1 MLFVLRRCHL
11 EINKIVVSNKVYF
24 CKMDLNISLAT
35 KMLKKIRLLCIFLPK
50 RTALV
55 EETLM
60 KLNICLFC
68 FLTKD
73 AELLEKY
80 NETREKVKNNTK
92 REFDSESAFNDKYLK
107 GKLKSYQEKISTNFH
122 NNEISK
128 EGSQFISLSVI
139 YLFICFIYLFIC
151 LFV

>member
-1 MLFVLRRCHL
+1 MDG
-11 EINKIVVSNKVYF
+11 NKIVGLSINVYF
-24 CKMDLNISLAT
+24 CKNGFKYFIGYKDA
-35 KMLKKIRLLCIFLPK
+35 KKIRL
-50 RTALV
+50 
-55 EETLM
+55 
-60 KLNICLFC
+60 LNICLFC

-73 AELLEKY
+73 TELLEKC

-92 REFDSESAFNDKYLK
+92 KEFESESAFNDKYLK
-107 GKLKSYQEKISTNFH
+107 AKLKSYQEKISTNFH

>member
-1 MLFVLRRCHL
+1 MDG
-11 EINKIVVSNKVYF
+11 NKIVGLSNNVYF
-24 CKMDLNISLAT
+24 CKNGFKYFIGYKDA
-35 KMLKKIRLLCIFLPK
+35 KKIRLLCIFLPK

-73 AELLEKY
+73 TELLEKC

-92 REFDSESAFNDKYLK
+92 KEFESESAFNDKYLK
-107 GKLKSYQEKISTNFH
+107 ARLKSYQEKISTNFH